1 MLITIKKRYDINVY
15 ICSMKLSEKKI
26 PRSHSFTPKCLEEL
40 AKEAKLEQ
48 RTASWWLDNI
58 LKQRYKIK

>member
-1 MLITIKKRYDINVY
+1 
-15 ICSMKLSEKKI
+15 MKMSEKKI
-26 PRSHSFTPKCLEEL
+26 PCSHSFTPKCLEEL
-40 AKEAKLEQ
+40 AKEAEKNQ